1 MSALRIA
8 LANQKG
14 GSGKTTLAVNL
25 AAGLHRRGATVL
37 LDADPQGSA
46 GYWARAGA
54 GTGAQT
60 GDLPPVRGLGDA
72 AVDAAIRGAARAH
85 RYVLVDCPPHL
96 RSGALQQVM
105 QEVDVVLIPV
115 QPSPLDLWASVDM
128 AEVVRETQR
137 RNTQL
142 RAYLVMN
149 QLDRRNA
156 LSGAMQQALAEFD
169 VPALANGLTRRAAFR
184 SAALEGGSVYAL
196 GGRGAAAVQDVEA
209 IIKEVLSS

>member
-1 MSALRIA
+1 MAALRIA

-14 GSGKTTLAVNL
+14 GTGKTTLAVNL

-37 LDADPQGSA
+37 LDADPQASA
-46 GYWARAGA
+46 GHWAQVGMRN
-54 GTGAQT
+54 
-60 GDLPPVRGLGDA
+60 GDLPPVRQVAGHAVETAIGEA
-72 AVDAAIRGAARAH
+72 ADTQ

-96 RSGALQQVM
+96 QSDALRRVM
-105 QEVDVVLIPV
+105 RAVDVVLIPV

-128 AEVVRETQR
+128 ADAVRAAQR
-137 RNTQL
+137 RSPRM
-142 RAYLVMN
+142 RAYLVVN

-156 LSGAMQQALAEFD
+156 LSGAMQAALAEFG

-196 GGRGAAAVQDVEA
+196 GARGAAAVADVEA
-209 IIKEVLSS
+209 LIKEVLRS

>member
-1 MSALRIA
+1 MAALRIA

-14 GSGKTTLAVNL
+14 GTGKTTLAVNL
-25 AAGLHRRGATVL
+25 AAGLHRRGATAL

-46 GYWARAGA
+46 GHWARVGSES
-54 GTGAQT
+54 
-60 GDLPPVRGLGDA
+60 GDLPPVRQLDEDA
-72 AVDAAIRGAARAH
+72 ADVAIRDAARAH

-96 RSGALQQVM
+96 QSGALQQVM
-105 QEVDVVLIPV
+105 QAVDMVLIPV

-128 AEVVRETQR
+128 VEAVRETQR
-137 RNTQL
+137 RNRKL
-142 RAYLVMN
+142 RAYLVVN

-156 LSGAMQQALAEFD
+156 LSGAMQQALAEFGL
-169 VPALANGLTRRAAFR
+169 PALTSGLTRRAAYR

-196 GGRGAAAVQDVEA
+196 GSRGAAAVEDVEA

>member
-1 MSALRIA
+1 MAALRIA

-14 GSGKTTLAVNL
+14 GTGKTTLAVNL

-46 GYWARAGA
+46 GHWARVG
-54 GTGAQT
+54 GES
-60 GDLPPVRGLGDA
+60 GDLPPVRRLGDVA
-72 AVDAAIRGAARAH
+72 IRDAARSS

-96 RSGALQQVM
+96 QSGTLQEVM
-105 QEVDVVLIPV
+105 AAVDVVLVPV

-128 AEVVRETQR
+128 AEAVRATQR

-142 RAYLVMN
+142 RAYLVVN

-156 LSGAMQQALAEFD
+156 LSGAMHQALAEFGM
-169 VPALANGLTRRAAFR
+169 PALANGLTRRAAFR

-196 GGRGAAAVQDVEA
+196 GSRGAAAAADVEA
-209 IIKEVLSS
+209 IIEEVLNA

>member
-46 GYWARAGA
+46 GCWARA
-54 GTGAQT
+54 GAQT

-85 RYVLVDCPPHL
+85 RYVLVDCPPHPQ
-96 RSGALQQVM
+96 SGPLQRVM
-105 QEVDVVLIPV
+105 QAVDVVLIPV

-128 AEVVRETQR
+128 AEAVRETQR
-137 RNTQL
+137 RNTRL

-156 LSGAMQQALAEFD
+156 LSGAMRQALAEFD

-196 GGRGAAAVQDVEA
+196 GGRGAAAVKDVEA

>member
-1 MSALRIA
+1 MAALRIA

-14 GSGKTTLAVNL
+14 GTGKTTLAVNL

-46 GYWARAGA
+46 GHWAQVGMRN
-54 GTGAQT
+54 
-60 GDLPPVRGLGDA
+60 GDLPPVRRVAGH
-72 AVDAAIRGAARAH
+72 AVEAAIGEAADAQ

-96 RSGALQQVM
+96 QSDALRRVM
-105 QEVDVVLIPV
+105 RAVDVVLIPV

-128 AEVVRETQR
+128 ADAVRAAQR
-137 RNTQL
+137 RHPRL
-142 RAYLVMN
+142 RAYLVVN

-156 LSGAMQQALAEFD
+156 LSGAMQAALAEFG
-169 VPALANGLTRRAAFR
+169 VPALVNGLTRRAAFR

-196 GGRGAAAVQDVEA
+196 GARGAAAAADVEA
-209 IIKEVLSS
+209 LIKEVLNS

>member
-1 MSALRIA
+1 MAALRIA

-14 GSGKTTLAVNL
+14 GTGKTTLAVNL
-25 AAGLHRRGATVL
+25 AAGLHRRGATAL

-46 GYWARAGA
+46 GHWARAGSES
-54 GTGAQT
+54 
-60 GDLPPVRGLGDA
+60 GDLPPVRPLGKG
-72 AVDAAIRGAARAH
+72 AVDVVIRDAARAH

-96 RSGALQQVM
+96 QSSALQQVM
-105 QEVDVVLIPV
+105 QAVDVVLIPV

-128 AEVVRETQR
+128 VETVRATQR
-137 RNTQL
+137 RNRQL
-142 RAYLVMN
+142 RAYLVVN

-156 LSGAMQQALAEFD
+156 LSGAMQQALAEFGL
-169 VPALANGLTRRAAFR
+169 PALASGLTRRAAFR

-196 GGRGAAAVQDVEA
+196 GSRGAAAVEDVEA